1 MKSVTLVGVGRLGG
15 ALALALSR
23 RGYSVRALVHRG
35 RSNVAVIVGKI
46 EPHPQV
52 LPTFDAA
59 AAASDIVL
67 LTTPDPAIGS
77 TAGEIRPFVRTG
89 SVVLHTS
96 GSLSS
101 DVLAPLAGSKISL
114 GSFHPLISVADAV
127 AGAEL
132 FTGAYFCVE
141 GDDAAVDAARE
152 MAGTLGGKSFS
163 VAAAD
168 KALYHAAAVMTAGH
182 VVALVDTAIGV
193 LRECGLSPDLANVVL
208 TPLLLSTVSNLSKS
222 SPADALTGSFARG
235 DLDAVGRHIEAFHDH
250 SLIEELEI
258 YKLLGLRSAEIARRA
273 GGDREVIEAIRSRI
287 MMA

>member
-1 MKSVTLVGVGRLGG
+1 MKSVTVVGVGRLGG

-23 RGYSVRALVHRG
+23 GGYSVRALVHPG
-35 RSNVAVIVGKI
+35 RSNVADIAAGI
-46 EPHPQV
+46 EVAPLV

-67 LTTPDPAIGS
+67 LTTPDPAIGAA
-77 TAGEIRPFVRTG
+77 AGEIRAFIRKGT
-89 SVVLHTS
+89 VVLHTS

-101 DVLAPLAGSKISL
+101 DVLAPLAGSNASL
-114 GSFHPLISVADAV
+114 GSFHPLISVADPI
-127 AGAEL
+127 AGADL
-132 FTGAYFCVE
+132 FSGAYFCVE
-141 GDDAAVDAARE
+141 GDDGAVDNGRE
-152 MAGTLGGKSFS
+152 MARKLGGKSFA

-182 VVALVDTAIGV
+182 VVALVDTAMGV
-193 LRECGLSPDLANVVL
+193 LGECGLSLDEAKEVL
-208 TPLLLSTVSNLSKS
+208 MPLLRSTAENLSRS
-222 SPADALTGSFARG
+222 SPAEALTGSFARG
-235 DLDAVGRHIEAFHDH
+235 DLDAVGRHIQAFREH

-258 YKLLGLRSAEIARRA
+258 YKLIGLRSAEIAERA